1 MKYEDIQIGQNLN
14 LRGNLHGAYPC
25 EVVMIDSR
33 RISSWG
39 FKGGNESIQIRVVL
53 YPGDEAQDIWV
64 APERLMI
71 PGAR

>member
-25 EVVMIDSR
+25 EVVGIDPR

-39 FKGGNESIQIRVVL
+39 FGGNESVQIRVVL
-53 YPGDEAQDIWV
+53 YPGNEAQDIWV